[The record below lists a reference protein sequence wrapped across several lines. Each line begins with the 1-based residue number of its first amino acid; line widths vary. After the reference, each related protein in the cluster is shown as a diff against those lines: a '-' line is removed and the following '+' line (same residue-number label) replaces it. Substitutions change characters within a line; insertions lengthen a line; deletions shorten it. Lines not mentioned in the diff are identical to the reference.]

1 MAAPKKPGIDKEL
14 IRELAE
20 LLKETELSEI
30 EIEQNDFRI
39 RISRGV
45 PAAPTQV
52 TYAEP
57 PRPAE
62 ALQSAASAAAEA
74 AKSLADPA
82 RHPGAVPS
90 PMVGTVYRA
99 SDPKAKPFVEV
110 GDAVTA
116 GQAILIVEAMK
127 HMNEVAAPR
136 AGRVVEILV
145 EDGQPVEYGQ
155 PLMIIE

>member
-1 MAAPKKPGIDKEL
+1 MPQAKKPGIDKNL

-30 EIEQNDFRI
+30 EIEENDFRI
-39 RISRGV
+39 RISRQA
-45 PAAPTQV
+45 PAAPTHV

-62 ALQSAASAAAEA
+62 APTPAQAEA

-99 SDPKAKPFVEV
+99 PDPKAKPFVDV
-110 GDAVTA
+110 GDAVAA
-116 GQAILIVEAMK
+116 GQTILIVEAMK

-136 AGRVVEILV
+136 AGTVVEILV